1 MSGKRRLDCLL
12 VERGLIVS
20 RELARRMVLAGEVLV
35 NGHPCTKAGHPVP
48 TDAEVTVKARPRF
61 VSRGGDKLQA
71 AFDELGLDVREADCI
86 DIGASTGGFTDCL
99 LQHGARHVV
108 AVDVG
113 KGQLHWNLRTDPRVT
128 VIEGCNARF
137 LTAADVPLM
146 PSVATFDVSFI
157 SLTLVMPPVTQMLTP
172 GGALV
177 TLIKPQ
183 FEAGREHV
191 GKGGVVRDAAVHEA
205 VVARIR
211 AFGTTTLGLRW
222 VGCCESPIRGPAG
235 NVEYVALW
243 RKAT

>member
-1 MSGKRRLDCLL
+1 
-12 VERGLIVS
+12 
-20 RELARRMVLAGEVLV
+20 
-35 NGHPCTKAGHPVP
+35 
-48 TDAEVTVKARPRF
+48 
-61 VSRGGDKLQA
+61 
-71 AFDELGLDVREADCI
+71 
-86 DIGASTGGFTDCL
+86 
-99 LQHGARHVV
+99 
-108 AVDVG
+108 
-113 KGQLHWNLRTDPRVT
+113 
-128 VIEGCNARF
+128 
-137 LTAADVPLM
+137 
-146 PSVATFDVSFI
+146 
-157 SLTLVMPPVTQMLTP
+157 
-172 GGALV
+172 LV